1 MTVPLATI
9 CAHIRATLPDCTPAS
24 VAAHFALSRFHL
36 SRRFHRETG
45 LPLRDYIAALK
56 IEQGIAALVAQKP
69 VIDSQLDAGHESA
82 ATYSHTF
89 RAATGIAPAHYRDQ
103 IAAYSAALSAE
114 LARSQPRVFAH
125 HAYSPAQHPQAHPLA
140 VRLCGGETRHAVFAG
155 LFPAPIPRGVPILGR
170 ALFHCREFRI
180 DAPRR
185 HLLPACLRNPA
196 QPQPAALFPPRP
208 LPARAASRAR
218 HLPTA
223 RRDTHRP
230 CPAPLRRERPAD
242 NRQPAETALRLPA
255 PAQSMTSRPPDAA
268 LSCRSL
274 IHNRS

>member
-56 IEQGIAALVAQKP
+56 IEHGIAALVAQKL

-89 RAATGIAPAHYRDQ
+89 RAATGIAPARYRDK
-103 IAAYSAALSAE
+103 IAAYSATLSAE
-114 LARSQPRVFAH
+114 LACPQPRTFSYHGYA
-125 HAYSPAQHPQAHPLA
+125 PQQHPQPRALT
-140 VRLCGGETRHAVFAG
+140 VRLRGGEARHVVFAG
-155 LFPAPIPRGVPILGR
+155 LFPAPIPRGVPVLGR

-180 DAPRR
+180 DAVPDGTYYR
-185 HLLPACLRNPA
+185 LPAKSRK
-196 QPQPAALFPPRP
+196 AATRCAISASITACARCTRRP
-208 LPARAASRAR
+208 LPSRS
-218 HLPTA
+218 LPPQLSSS
-223 RRDTHRP
+223 P
-230 CPAPLRRERPAD
+230 CVRLRRATR
-242 NRQPAETALRLPA
+242 R
-255 PAQSMTSRPPDAA
+255 
-268 LSCRSL
+268 
-274 IHNRS
+274 

>member
-56 IEQGIAALVAQKP
+56 IEHGIAALVAQKP

-89 RAATGIAPAHYRDQ
+89 RAATGIAPARYRDK

-114 LARSQPRVFAH
+114 LARPQPRIFTH
-125 HAYSPAQHPQAHPLA
+125 HAY
-140 VRLCGGETRHAVFAG
+140 
-155 LFPAPIPRGVPILGR
+155 
-170 ALFHCREFRI
+170 
-180 DAPRR
+180 
-185 HLLPACLRNPA
+185 LPA
-196 QPQPAALFPPRP
+196 
-208 LPARAASRAR
+208 
-218 HLPTA
+218 
-223 RRDTHRP
+223 
-230 CPAPLRRERPAD
+230 
-242 NRQPAETALRLPA
+242 
-255 PAQSMTSRPPDAA
+255 
-268 LSCRSL
+268 
-274 IHNRS
+274 

>member
-24 VAAHFALSRFHL
+24 VAAHFAMSRFHL

-45 LPLRDYIAALK
+45 LPLRDYLAALK

-89 RAATGIAPAHYRDQ
+89 RAATGIAPPITATKLPPTAPPFLPNSPARSRAPSAITAMRHNNTRSHGCSPC
-103 IAAYSAALSAE
+103 ASAAVRRGTPS
-114 LARSQPRVFAH
+114 
-125 HAYSPAQHPQAHPLA
+125 SPAS
-140 VRLCGGETRHAVFAG
+140 F
-155 LFPAPIPRGVPILGR
+155 
-170 ALFHCREFRI
+170 
-180 DAPRR
+180 
-185 HLLPACLRNPA
+185 
-196 QPQPAALFPPRP
+196 PRP
-208 LPARAASRAR
+208 FR
-218 HLPTA
+218 
-223 RRDTHRP
+223 
-230 CPAPLRRERPAD
+230 
-242 NRQPAETALRLPA
+242 
-255 PAQSMTSRPPDAA
+255 AA